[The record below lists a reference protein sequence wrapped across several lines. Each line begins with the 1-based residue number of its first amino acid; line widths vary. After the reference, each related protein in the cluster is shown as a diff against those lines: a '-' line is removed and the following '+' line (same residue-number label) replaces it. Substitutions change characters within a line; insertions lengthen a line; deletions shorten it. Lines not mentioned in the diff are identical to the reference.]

1 MVPTIDTVD
10 YNKRMIAISNNDTTG
25 RWPVKAPYPLPEPY
39 CRTTE
44 SLLLRKSIFHEN
56 GNTWRNPKGANDSKI
71 TREVTKWNAADS
83 TVKAIPAYSLY
94 SQLRSPGK
102 ACIVCACLQTNRHCI
117 KLGKTYRCIS
127 VSRYSSRT

>member
-1 MVPTIDTVD
+1 MKKKLKNRRSQNRFCKEKMVPTIDTVD

-25 RWPVKAPYPLPEPY
+25 RWPVKAPYPLPERY

-71 TREVTKWNAADS
+71 TRRVTNGMLP
-83 TVKAIPAYSLY
+83 I
-94 SQLRSPGK
+94 LR
-102 ACIVCACLQTNRHCI
+102 
-117 KLGKTYRCIS
+117 
-127 VSRYSSRT
+127 